1 MVAAVAHIHPVSHPK
16 HPLMLDDLAAFRAT
30 MPRLRRPSAELLR
43 EARNRGCKN
52 EKRVLY
58 FDTRFLV
65 PIILPEATSDSVAA
79 FVHRLSAEQLTVSH
93 WTKVEFS
100 SLIARE
106 VRMGTMVIFST
117 ISRLVAISPLR
128 SFGSTGRRNK
138 GAFVS
143 SLVKAQILIEPV
155 ASKPTSWAMTTG
167 RGLPA

>member
-1 MVAAVAHIHPVSHPK
+1 MTWPHSARRCRACGAPAPNCCARRETGAVRTK
-16 HPLMLDDLAAFRAT
+16 
-30 MPRLRRPSAELLR
+30 
-43 EARNRGCKN
+43 
-52 EKRVLY
+52 KRVLY
-58 FDTRFLV
+58 FDTSFLV
-65 PIILPEATSDSVAA
+65 PLVLPEATSDSVAA
-79 FVHRLSAEQLTVSH
+79 FVHRLSAEQLTVTH

-106 VRMGTMVIFST
+106 VRMGTMVILST

-155 ASKPTSWAMTTG
+155 ASKPTSWATTTG